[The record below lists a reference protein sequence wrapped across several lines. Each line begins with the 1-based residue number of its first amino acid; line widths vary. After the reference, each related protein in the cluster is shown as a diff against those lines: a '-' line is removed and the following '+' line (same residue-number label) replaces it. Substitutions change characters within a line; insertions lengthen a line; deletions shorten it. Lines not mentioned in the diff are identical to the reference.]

1 MVRLSKRRGRHC
13 LRIEGQHRAEAI
25 KKIIEEYDAT
35 PLVGLHTVVISAAME
50 REDEDG
56 EKIIELPKLRELIA
70 SAAILRC
77 LMPIRLRGSEVK
89 AMRKAMRMT
98 LAELARKLDA
108 RTAPETVSRWETET
122 QPMGAYVEK
131 LLRLLVC
138 ETLRESAP
146 GIEYNASM
154 IVNLTVLDPWTTDA
168 AYTVPPVRLVYT
180 KIKQHAGPVIDAW
193 AA

>member
-1 MVRLSKRRGRHC
+1 MPKVRPKGIRV
-13 LRIEGQHRAEAI
+13 IEGQHRAEAI

-35 PLVGLHTVVISAAME
+35 PLVGLHTVVISAAMA

-138 ETLRESAP
+138 ETLRESARRSS
-146 GIEYNASM
+146 SM
-154 IVNLTVLDPWTTDA
+154 RV
-168 AYTVPPVRLVYT
+168 
-180 KIKQHAGPVIDAW
+180 Q
-193 AA
+193 